1 MLFRSPVS
9 VDDLF
14 AGLFQGQE
22 DQEET
27 EPSEEESLWF
37 PDVPP
42 EPEPEPEPNPEPEEP
57 EELPLVYE
65 VTLEQLMAMTD

>member
-1 MLFRSPVS
+1 VS

-37 PDVPP
+37 PDVSP
-42 EPEPEPEPNPEPEEP
+42 EPEPEPEPEEP